1 MKEKEILSTNR
12 DDNGDATGDGAPYGA
27 KKQQDYLV
35 CKRLNILP
43 WTMCVLFTF
52 TTKSTTFLE
61 ALWVS
66 RILPKSESYE
76 GGSAGRNNS
85 YFNAEC

>member
-12 DDNGDATGDGAPYGA
+12 DDNGDATGDGAPDGA

-43 WTMCVLFTF
+43 WTMYELFTF
-52 TTKSTTFLE
+52 TTKSITFLE
-61 ALWVS
+61 AL
-66 RILPKSESYE
+66 
-76 GGSAGRNNS
+76 
-85 YFNAEC
+85 